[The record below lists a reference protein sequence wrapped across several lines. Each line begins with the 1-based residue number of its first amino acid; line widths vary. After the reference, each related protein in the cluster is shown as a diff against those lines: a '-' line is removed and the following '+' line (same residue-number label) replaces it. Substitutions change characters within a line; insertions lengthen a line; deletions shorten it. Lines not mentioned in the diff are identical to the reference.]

1 MNTGNINSKGIIT
14 YTAGVQRGQ
23 FDSDGLTL
31 QSGVAAKEISNGVLT
46 VLRFMRIKILLGR

>member
-31 QSGVAAKEISNGVLT
+31 QSGVAAKKNS
-46 VLRFMRIKILLGR
+46 LRG